1 MKNELNRKIV
11 VNQQSKVWVSDTTYI
26 QTKEGFKYITTIID
40 LYDRKIVGW
49 SLSDGMSTDETTL
62 ASWKMTTWNRNVQA
76 DFIFHFDRGVQ
87 YANNKFTNALK
98 SYK

>member
-1 MKNELNRKIV
+1 MLKNELNRKIV

-62 ASWKMTTWNRNVQA
+62 ASWKMTT
-76 DFIFHFDRGVQ
+76 
-87 YANNKFTNALK
+87 
-98 SYK
+98 